1 MRYRSTLFS
10 IFSYLLVLFVAI
22 SLIGSVQALTIP
34 DGQRGSF
41 QSGKIQGVLGFDP
54 VTAPENCG
62 MFSGE
67 ARNSGFFAHPRLQ
80 AKSDILPPVGP
91 FNRQL
96 QISDIHPS
104 VGTGTR
110 SQLVDSII
118 QNRMNRNS
126 NQDAGHSS
134 LMPFSGMGTVTYID
148 LEGGF
153 YGIITDEGA
162 QLRPTSLPAEFRV
175 DGQRVRFTAQTVGE
189 QAGIFMWGRPVKLID
204 IQPVTESITGTGTV
218 TYIEL
223 EGGFYGIITDEG
235 AQLRPTSLP
244 AEFRVDGQRVRFTAQ
259 TVGEQAGI
267 FMWGRPVKLI
277 DIQPVTESITGT
289 GTVTYIELEGGFF
302 GIITESGERYLPL
315 NLPDEYALEGLFVD
329 FTARIAEES
338 ATIAMWGTP
347 VHLLSIALSGGGD
360 AGAKFGIAG
369 SWVCTGYR
377 DGTGMRTPLPG
388 TGIVADFGTDGRVTG
403 TSGCNLFFAEY
414 EADERSLDIGAA
426 GMTMMYCLEPVG
438 VMDQE
443 QIFLNLLCSAE
454 TFDISDG
461 QLTIQDATGQSIL
474 TFEKA

>member
-1 MRYRSTLFS
+1 MEQIYGVKNMRYRSTLFS

-22 SLIGSVQALTIP
+22 SLIGTVQALTIP

-134 LMPFSGMGTVTYID
+134 LMPFSGTGTVTYID

-153 YGIITDEGA
+153 YGIITDEG
-162 QLRPTSLPAEFRV
+162 T
-175 DGQRVRFTAQTVGE
+175 
-189 QAGIFMWGRPVKLID
+189 
-204 IQPVTESITGTGTV
+204 
-218 TYIEL
+218 
-223 EGGFYGIITDEG
+223 
-235 AQLRPTSLP
+235 QLRPTSLP

-347 VHLLSIALSGGGD
+347 VHLLSIALSGGDD

-426 GMTMMYCLEPVG
+426 GMTEMYCLEPVG

-461 QLTIQDATGQSIL
+461 QLTIQDGTGQSIL

>member
-148 LEGGF
+148 
-153 YGIITDEGA
+153 
-162 QLRPTSLPAEFRV
+162 
-175 DGQRVRFTAQTVGE
+175 
-189 QAGIFMWGRPVKLID
+189 
-204 IQPVTESITGTGTV
+204 
-218 TYIEL
+218 L

>member
-1 MRYRSTLFS
+1 MEQIYGVKNMRYRSTLFS

-22 SLIGSVQALTIP
+22 SLIGSAQALTIP

-80 AKSDILPPVGP
+80 AKSDILPPAGP
-91 FNRQL
+91 FNTQL

-104 VGTGTR
+104 VGAGTR

-118 QNRMNRNS
+118 QNRMSRNS

-134 LMPFSGMGTVTYID
+134 LMPFSGTGTVTYID

-153 YGIITDEGA
+153 YGIIT
-162 QLRPTSLPAEFRV
+162 
-175 DGQRVRFTAQTVGE
+175 
-189 QAGIFMWGRPVKLID
+189 
-204 IQPVTESITGTGTV
+204 
-218 TYIEL
+218 
-223 EGGFYGIITDEG
+223 
-235 AQLRPTSLP
+235 
-244 AEFRVDGQRVRFTAQ
+244 
-259 TVGEQAGI
+259 
-267 FMWGRPVKLI
+267 
-277 DIQPVTESITGT
+277 
-289 GTVTYIELEGGFF
+289 
-302 GIITESGERYLPL
+302 ESGVRYLPL
-315 NLPDEYALEGLFVD
+315 NLPDGYALEGLFVD

-338 ATIAMWGTP
+338 TTIAMWGTP
-347 VHLLSIALSGGGD
+347 VHLLSVAHSGGDD

-414 EADERSLDIGAA
+414 EAGERSLDIGAA
-426 GMTMMYCLEPVG
+426 GMTEMYCLEPVG

>member
-1 MRYRSTLFS
+1 MEQIYGVKNMRYRSTLFS

-153 YGIITDEGA
+153 YGIITDEG
-162 QLRPTSLPAEFRV
+162 T
-175 DGQRVRFTAQTVGE
+175 
-189 QAGIFMWGRPVKLID
+189 
-204 IQPVTESITGTGTV
+204 
-218 TYIEL
+218 
-223 EGGFYGIITDEG
+223 
-235 AQLRPTSLP
+235 QLRPTSLP

-461 QLTIQDATGQSIL
+461 QLTIQDGTGQSIL

>member
-1 MRYRSTLFS
+1 MEQIYGVKNMRYRSTLFS

-22 SLIGSVQALTIP
+22 SLIGTVQALTIP

-162 QLRPTSLPAEFRV
+162 QLRPTSLPV
-175 DGQRVRFTAQTVGE
+175 
-189 QAGIFMWGRPVKLID
+189 
-204 IQPVTESITGTGTV
+204 
-218 TYIEL
+218 
-223 EGGFYGIITDEG
+223 
-235 AQLRPTSLP
+235 
-244 AEFRVDGQRVRFTAQ
+244 EFRVDGQRVRFTAQ

-347 VHLLSIALSGGGD
+347 VHLLSIALSGGDD

-369 SWVCTGYR
+369 SWVCTGYQ

-426 GMTMMYCLEPVG
+426 GMTEMYCLEPVG

-461 QLTIQDATGQSIL
+461 QLTIQDGTGQSIL

>member
-1 MRYRSTLFS
+1 
-10 IFSYLLVLFVAI
+10 LLVLFVAI
-22 SLIGSVQALTIP
+22 SLIGTVQALTIP

-148 LEGGF
+148 
-153 YGIITDEGA
+153 
-162 QLRPTSLPAEFRV
+162 
-175 DGQRVRFTAQTVGE
+175 
-189 QAGIFMWGRPVKLID
+189 
-204 IQPVTESITGTGTV
+204 
-218 TYIEL
+218 L

>member
-1 MRYRSTLFS
+1 MEQIYGVKNMRYRSTLFS

-22 SLIGSVQALTIP
+22 SLIGTVQALTIP

-134 LMPFSGMGTVTYID
+134 LMPFSGTGTVTYID

-153 YGIITDEGA
+153 YGIITDEG
-162 QLRPTSLPAEFRV
+162 T
-175 DGQRVRFTAQTVGE
+175 
-189 QAGIFMWGRPVKLID
+189 
-204 IQPVTESITGTGTV
+204 
-218 TYIEL
+218 
-223 EGGFYGIITDEG
+223 
-235 AQLRPTSLP
+235 QLRPTSLP

>member
-1 MRYRSTLFS
+1 MEQIYGVKNMRYRSTLFS

-223 EGGFYGIITDEG
+223 EGGF
-235 AQLRPTSLP
+235 
-244 AEFRVDGQRVRFTAQ
+244 
-259 TVGEQAGI
+259 
-267 FMWGRPVKLI
+267 
-277 DIQPVTESITGT
+277 
-289 GTVTYIELEGGFF
+289 F

-329 FTARIAEES
+329 LTARIAEES

>member
-1 MRYRSTLFS
+1 MEQIYGVKNMRYRSTLFS

-22 SLIGSVQALTIP
+22 SLIGTVQALTIP

-223 EGGFYGIITDEG
+223 EGGF
-235 AQLRPTSLP
+235 
-244 AEFRVDGQRVRFTAQ
+244 
-259 TVGEQAGI
+259 
-267 FMWGRPVKLI
+267 
-277 DIQPVTESITGT
+277 
-289 GTVTYIELEGGFF
+289 F

-347 VHLLSIALSGGGD
+347 VHLLSIALSGGDD

-461 QLTIQDATGQSIL
+461 QLTIQDGTGQSIL

>member
-1 MRYRSTLFS
+1 MEQIYGVKNMRYRSTLFS

-22 SLIGSVQALTIP
+22 SLIGTVQALTIP

-148 LEGGF
+148 
-153 YGIITDEGA
+153 
-162 QLRPTSLPAEFRV
+162 
-175 DGQRVRFTAQTVGE
+175 
-189 QAGIFMWGRPVKLID
+189 
-204 IQPVTESITGTGTV
+204 
-218 TYIEL
+218 L